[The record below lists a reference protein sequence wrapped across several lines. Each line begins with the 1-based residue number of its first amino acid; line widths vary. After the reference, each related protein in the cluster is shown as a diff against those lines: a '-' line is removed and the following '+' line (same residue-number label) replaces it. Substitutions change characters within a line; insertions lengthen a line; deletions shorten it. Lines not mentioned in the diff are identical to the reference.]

1 MRPGRVEGAP
11 VEATQAQDVSARG
24 AGDFVVLI
32 FAGFGIFAFG
42 ALTLLAGSL
51 HYTNFWGGLV
61 FAPFALVIGALFINF
76 AVRY

>member
-1 MRPGRVEGAP
+1 MKAHPSKRRKLKTSQRVGLA
-11 VEATQAQDVSARG
+11 
-24 AGDFVVLI
+24 LI
-32 FAGFGIFAFG
+32 GFGILAFG